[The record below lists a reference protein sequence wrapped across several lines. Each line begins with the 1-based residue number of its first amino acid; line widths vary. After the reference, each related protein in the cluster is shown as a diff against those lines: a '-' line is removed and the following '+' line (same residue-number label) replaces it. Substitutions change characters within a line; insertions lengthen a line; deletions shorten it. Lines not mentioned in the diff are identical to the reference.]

1 MKRISLLLF
10 VFLAFLSCEENVEF
24 STPGIQG
31 QLDNVTWRAID
42 VRGTINDAGRVTIT
56 GRVRDQ
62 FLELKIP
69 SKNKATYVL
78 GNNANRVA
86 NYTINIGDIELF
98 YTTGVN
104 IGGVGEIKVT
114 EFDADTNTITGTF
127 RFNAVNI
134 NDNPIGGEFVNFQY
148 GNFYKVPLLPTE

>member
-1 MKRISLLLF
+1 MKKISILLF
-10 VFLAFLSCEENVEF
+10 VLATCLSCEENVEF

-42 VRGTINDAGRVTIT
+42 VRGTINEAGRVSIT

-62 FLELKIP
+62 LLELKIP
-69 SKNKATYVL
+69 SKNKATYAL
-78 GNNANRVA
+78 GTNANRVA
-86 NYTINIGDIELF
+86 NYTITIGDSELF

-104 IGGVGEIKVT
+104 IGGVGEVKVT
-114 EFDADTNTITGTF
+114 QFDEETNTITGTF

-134 NDNPIGGEFVNFQY
+134 NNNPIGGEFLNFQY

>member
-1 MKRISLLLF
+1 MKRISIFLI

-42 VRGTINDAGRVTIT
+42 VRGTINEAGRVTIT

-69 SKNKATYVL
+69 SKNNGTYVL

-86 NYTINIGDIELF
+86 NYTINIGDVELF

-104 IGGVGEIKVT
+104 IGGVGEVKVT
-114 EFDADTNTITGTF
+114 QFDAETNTITGTF
-127 RFNAVNI
+127 RFNAVNV
-134 NDNPIGGEFVNFQY
+134 NENPIGGEFVNFQY
-148 GNFYKVPLLPTE
+148 GNFYKVPLLPAE